1 MIAKC
6 GDFCIT
12 YEGFLGRKNLTTKT
26 IELCKYIENGSM
38 ITIAKINEQGDLRSI
53 SSRLIDYI
61 ETQEDLENVKKLVKI
76 LYSIYETDEVEL

>member
-38 ITIAKINEQGDLRSI
+38 ITIAKINE
-53 SSRLIDYI
+53 
-61 ETQEDLENVKKLVKI
+61 
-76 LYSIYETDEVEL
+76 